1 MNQRYITLCLLQ
13 FNYEGNVPLADPI
26 ERCPYCLRIEFVEL
40 GQFSVD
46 TFTSE
51 VDGTDVSTVY
61 LTGVLY
67 DGGGW
72 GVSRDLKV
80 IMLLEH
86 CFISK

>member
-1 MNQRYITLCLLQ
+1 M
-13 FNYEGNVPLADPI
+13 
-26 ERCPYCLRIEFVEL
+26 EL
-40 GQFSVD
+40 GQFSID

-67 DGGGW
+67 DGGW

-86 CFISK
+86 GFISK

>member
-67 DGGGW
+67 DGGW
-72 GVSRDLKV
+72 GGGRE
-80 IMLLEH
+80 I
-86 CFISK
+86 

>member
-1 MNQRYITLCLLQ
+1 MNQRYITLCLLE

-26 ERCPYCLRIEFVEL
+26 ERCPYCLRIEFIEL

-61 LTGVLY
+61 LTGVLLQKIHEPEVPQRLNS
-67 DGGGW
+67 GK
-72 GVSRDLKV
+72 KV
-80 IMLLEH
+80 
-86 CFISK
+86 

>member
-1 MNQRYITLCLLQ
+1 MNQRYITLCLLY

-26 ERCPYCLRIEFVEL
+26 ERCPYCLRIEFIEL

-67 DGGGW
+67 DGGVG
-72 GVSRDLKV
+72 GGRE
-80 IMLLEH
+80 I
-86 CFISK
+86 